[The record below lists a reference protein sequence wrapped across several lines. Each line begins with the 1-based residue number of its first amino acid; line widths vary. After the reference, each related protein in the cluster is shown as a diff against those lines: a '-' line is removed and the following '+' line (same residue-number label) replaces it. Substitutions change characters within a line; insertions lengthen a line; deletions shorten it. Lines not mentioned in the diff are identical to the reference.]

1 MIVKI
6 EDDGFGKDVKHA
18 DVVDEDV
25 LDNSAPAT
33 AGLEAQS
40 GVCPEEGAAC
50 DADVPDTTGHFAAD
64 DESAMGMK
72 DGTTM
77 DNDPLTRNALV
88 PARKVLA
95 ALDADGVIAD
105 IEGAVVDDD
114 VGASVDVNGVTV
126 LAIGGVTNVDVAD
139 TEVATQG
146 GVETPVGGVLEGD
159 TVKDHVGAVHEADH
173 DGTKEVFDGF
183 KLVLVIRVRDDP
195 RGHASKK
202 RSLSVGFGREP
213 LVAMDNATALGDS
226 VPELRGDLASL
237 DVSPYV
243 SIAVNDSASC
253 DGDVIQVLPADG
265 RLAKVSRLSHEVD
278 GGEGIEVLVTQE
290 TNDCTRKK
298 MEVNVIT

>member
-6 EDDGFGKDVKHA
+6 EDDGFGKDVEHA
-18 DVVDEDV
+18 DVVDEYV
-25 LDNSAPAT
+25 FDNSAPAS
-33 AGLEAQS
+33 AGLETKS
-40 GVCPEEGAAC
+40 RVCPEEGAAC

-64 DESAMGMK
+64 DESAMGVK
-72 DGTTM
+72 DGAAM
-77 DNDPLTRNALV
+77 DDDPLRRYALV
-88 PARKVLA
+88 LARKVLA

-126 LAIGGVTNVDVAD
+126 LAIPWVTNVDVAD

-146 GVETPVGGVLEGD
+146 GVETPVGGILEGD
-159 TVKDHVGAVHEADH
+159 TVKDYVRAVHKAH
-173 DGTKEVFDGF
+173 HGGTKEIFNRF
-183 KLVLVIRVRDDP
+183 KQALVIRGRDGLRMHP
-195 RGHASKK
+195 VKK
-202 RSLSVGFGREP
+202 RSLSVGFGRKP
-213 LVAMDNATALGDS
+213 LVTIDNATAFGDS
-226 VPELRGDLASL
+226 VPKLRGDLASL

-290 TNDCTRKK
+290 TNDCT
-298 MEVNVIT
+298 